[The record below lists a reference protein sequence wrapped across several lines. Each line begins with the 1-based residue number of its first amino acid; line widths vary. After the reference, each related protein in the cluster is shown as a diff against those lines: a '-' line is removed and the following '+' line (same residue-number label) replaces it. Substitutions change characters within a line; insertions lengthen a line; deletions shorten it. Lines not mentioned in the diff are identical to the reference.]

1 MPEVRLLS
9 VCDCD
14 TCQAPERENICD
26 GITAQAVRTMNTA
39 GHFADSMESGN
50 NLTVS
55 VNDLS
60 VGIDHNT
67 AHGVVNRHAGVT
79 SPERSFL
86 NLSQVVR
93 FLTASIV
100 TSFTALVVLF
110 NGLNKVCRINTGLLS

>member
-14 TCQAPERENICD
+14 TCQATERENICD
-26 GITAQAVRTMNTA
+26 GITTQAVRTMNTA

-50 NLTVS
+50 N
-55 VNDLS
+55 LS